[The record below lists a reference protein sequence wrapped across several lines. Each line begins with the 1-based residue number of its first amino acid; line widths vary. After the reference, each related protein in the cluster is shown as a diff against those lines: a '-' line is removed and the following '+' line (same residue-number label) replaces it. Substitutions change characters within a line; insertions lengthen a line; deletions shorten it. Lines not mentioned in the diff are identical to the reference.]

1 MAVVINEFEVLSEP
15 GHVAR
20 QEAEAASQG
29 EGAQPEKLDA
39 KDVQQA
45 LRVIELQALR
55 VWCH

>member
-29 EGAQPEKLDA
+29 EGTPPEKLDA
-39 KDVQQA
+39 KEVQQA
-45 LRVIELQALR
+45 LRMIELQALR
-55 VWCH
+55 VWSH